1 MWLASSSDVS
11 PIKYGISDC
20 GWQDCAGGEGL
31 GSRAAEGHDSERT
44 AGADNEAS

>member
-1 MWLASSSDVS
+1 MWLTSSSDVS
-11 PIKYGISDC
+11 PTKYGISDC

-31 GSRAAEGHDSERT
+31 GSRAAEGHGSERT